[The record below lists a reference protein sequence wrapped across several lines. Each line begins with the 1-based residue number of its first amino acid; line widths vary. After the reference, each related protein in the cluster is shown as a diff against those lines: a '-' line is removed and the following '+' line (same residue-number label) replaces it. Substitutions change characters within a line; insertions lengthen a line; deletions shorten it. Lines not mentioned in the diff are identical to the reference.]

1 MSKVFNLNVK
11 IVDDNGETKIKT
23 DMGGTI
29 SAATAIAVFAEIIPE
44 ILQNNR
50 VAIMM
55 LSCILAE
62 GRSPSKDG
70 YGTMYRIDCSRLKGG
85 K

>member
-11 IVDDNGETKIKT
+11 IVDDNGETKIKS

-29 SAATAIAVFAEIIPE
+29 SAATAIAVLAEIIPE
-44 ILQNNR
+44 ILKNNR

-70 YGTMYRIDCSRLKGG
+70 FGTMYRIDCSRLKGG